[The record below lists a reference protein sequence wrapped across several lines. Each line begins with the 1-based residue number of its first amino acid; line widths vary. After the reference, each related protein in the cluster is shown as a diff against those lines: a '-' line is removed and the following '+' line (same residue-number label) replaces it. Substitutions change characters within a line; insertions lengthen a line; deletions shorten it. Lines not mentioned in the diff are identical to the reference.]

1 MRASSPNA
9 GFTLVEIL
17 IVIALIGIVAMVTV
31 PMLGSLSPAKVD
43 AAASEVGTT
52 LRFAVSEAQRS
63 GSYLL
68 VDASTPG
75 QLRLHTADASGAIVT
90 AVNDPVR
97 KTAFH
102 IDTSAAPW
110 GYGVTLDAQFL
121 QGGSA
126 YRQLLISP
134 SGQLQVLDAGT
145 MRGPLEPGSALVV
158 ASGTASATVKIDENT
173 GRVTIP

>member
-1 MRASSPNA
+1 MRARSPNA
-9 GFTLVEIL
+9 GFTLLEIL
-17 IVIALIGIVAMVTV
+17 IVIALIGIAAMVTI

-43 AAASEVGTT
+43 AAASEVGTA

-68 VDASTPG
+68 VDASSPG
-75 QLRLHTADASGAIVT
+75 HLRLHTSDASGAIVA
-90 AVNDPVR
+90 AVNDPM
-97 KTAFH
+97 KKAAFH

-110 GYGVTLDAQFL
+110 GQGITLDAQFL

-158 ASGTASATVKIDENT
+158 ASGNVSAMVRIDENT